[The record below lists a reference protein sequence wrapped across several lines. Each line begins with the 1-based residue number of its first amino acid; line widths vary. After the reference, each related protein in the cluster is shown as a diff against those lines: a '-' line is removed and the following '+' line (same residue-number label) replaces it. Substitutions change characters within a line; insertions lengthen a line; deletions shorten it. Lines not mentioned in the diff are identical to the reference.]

1 MYFYSILKKK
11 DFLTEKKCIVDI
23 LSTVIGKTL
32 FVRLLGFSPCEVI
45 QEIMPSGALHRK
57 R

>member
-1 MYFYSILKKK
+1 MYI
-11 DFLTEKKCIVDI
+11 LTEQKCIVDI
-23 LSTVIGKTL
+23 LAADIGKTL
-32 FVRLLGFSPCEVI
+32 FVSLYFSPCKVT